1 MRRFGTCAL
10 LVLAVSA
17 TAASAVTKLRP
28 MQVLYADD
36 KGAGLRQPQ
45 GVACDATLLVVAD
58 TGNRRLLR
66 YTIAGDRVTPAGE
79 IRLNEIPYPIK
90 VQIGPKGELFALD
103 GKSRR
108 IARIASSGEFKGWVA
123 LPADATASPSAPRG
137 LAIDREGHL
146 VVLDVG
152 QARVI
157 VMGPDGKVLRQIAFP
172 REPGF
177 LSDLAVDDKGTVFAI
192 DSVGRRVFA
201 AKSADAILAPLT
213 GPMMEDLAFPTAIA
227 VDARGRLFIADQNE
241 GGLVILGADGSFRG
255 RQAGMGWKEG
265 QLRYPS
271 GLCVGATGTLFVAD
285 RENNRVQMFEVSE

>member
-1 MRRFGTCAL
+1 MPRSF
-10 LVLAVSA
+10 
-17 TAASAVTKLRP
+17 
-28 MQVLYADD
+28 
-36 KGAGLRQPQ
+36 
-45 GVACDATLLVVAD
+45 VV
-58 TGNRRLLR
+58 
-66 YTIAGDRVTPAGE
+66 
-79 IRLNEIPYPIK
+79 
-90 VQIGPKGELFALD
+90 
-103 GKSRR
+103 
-108 IARIASSGEFKGWVA
+108 
-123 LPADATASPSAPRG
+123 
-137 LAIDREGHL
+137 DREGRL
-146 VVLDVG
+146 VVLEVG

-157 VMGPDGKVLRQIAFP
+157 VLGSDGKVLRQIAFP

-201 AKSADAILAPLT
+201 VKSADAILAPLT

-271 GLCVGATGTLFVAD
+271 GLCAGATGTLFVAD